1 MKIQI
6 HAPWEVNPYF
16 TGLIQ
21 KKVAKLYTFYE
32 RIERADVYLKN
43 REGEAINDKSVE
55 IRLAIPGNDLFAED
69 RSDTVEKAFG
79 GAIEKVRRQLVRQK
93 EKWTEH
99 RKVA

>member
-16 TGLIQ
+16 GGLIQ
-21 KKVAKLYTFYE
+21 KKVEKLYTFYE

-43 REGEAINDKSVE
+43 REGETVNDKSVE

-69 RSDTVEKAFG
+69 RSDTIEKAFA

-93 EKWTEH
+93 DKWKA
-99 RKVA
+99 RKKST